1 MPVFRSYHI
10 QLDDERSISLG
21 YEAEENSYL
30 IIAKG
35 KEGTKKLRLSAEAM
49 AVLVALF
56 LASPWGYEGSGK
68 VEALI
73 EEIESLKRR

>member
-35 KEGTKKLRLSAEAM
+35 KEETKKLRLSAEAM
-49 AVLVALF
+49 AVLMALF
-56 LASPWGYEGSGK
+56 HANPWGYEGSGK
-68 VEALI
+68 AETLI

>member
-1 MPVFRSYHI
+1 MPVFRSYRI
-10 QLDDERSISLG
+10 QLDDERSISLR

-35 KEGTKKLRLSAEAM
+35 KGEAKLRLSAEAM

-56 LASPWGYEGSGK
+56 LANPWGYEGSSK

>member
-10 QLDDERSISLG
+10 QLDDKRSISLG

-30 IIAKG
+30 IIAKR
-35 KEGTKKLRLSAEAM
+35 EGEVKLRLSAEAM
-49 AVLVALF
+49 AVLVTLF
-56 LASPWGYEGSGK
+56 LANPWGYEGSGK

>member
-1 MPVFRSYHI
+1 MPVFRSYHL

-49 AVLVALF
+49 SALVSVFIAN
-56 LASPWGYEGSGK
+56 PWRNDG
-68 VEALI
+68 
-73 EEIESLKRR
+73 

>member
-1 MPVFRSYHI
+1 MPVFRSYHL
-10 QLDDERSISLG
+10 QLDDERGISLG

-49 AVLVALF
+49 AVLGALF
-56 LASPWGYEGSGK
+56 LANPWEYEGSGK

-73 EEIESLKRR
+73 EEIQSLKRR